1 MKTKPNLVL
10 QLIGVI
16 LIVTGFYILAC
27 VVFFVNCNERL
38 LGAVLVQNIWKSL
51 DGKK

>member
-1 MKTKPNLVL
+1 MKTMPNLVL

-16 LIVTGFYILAC
+16 LIVTGFCVLAC
-27 VVFFVNCNERL
+27 VVFFVNCKRRL
-38 LGAVLVQNIWKSL
+38 LGAVLVQNIWKNF